1 MATRARSR
9 RPTRKPKTQPVPRT
23 ARAAPAKPV
32 FESFVVRLEPRSSSA
47 GAAATRLTAALPGKW
62 IVRPLAPQLGEY
74 ELVPAARQRVSSGTA
89 WELARA
95 LRTRPDIEF
104 AEPLF
109 AYAGLEPDP
118 QHLED
123 YLAPHEM
130 PETRARAIGDEE
142 DKPCARDDYQWSLK
156 KANVLAAWDLPPPPG
171 GASFGSNIVV
181 GHPDTGYTLHPDLW
195 GANGAQVRVASG
207 FDFVDEDPNAL
218 DPLTSDFAGHGTSTA
233 SVIMSPAATAGV
245 REVSGV
251 APRASIVPLRVST
264 SVVHF
269 SFSRLTRAL
278 YHAVDVAKVDVLS
291 MSLGGPFASQAL
303 ERALLYAIE
312 RGVIPLAA
320 AGNVWPF
327 VVYPAKYREVIAVAA
342 TNCLDRKW
350 DKSASGGA
358 VDISAPGESV
368 WRAAAVLKDGAPR
381 YKVGMSSGTSYA
393 VATTAGAC
401 ALWLAFHG
409 KASLVARYGLAGL
422 ARAFRRVLTSSG
434 ARTPSGWP
442 ADRMGAGILDVT
454 GLLSVSP
461 PATSAGVRSAAPG
474 GYLEHALDY
483 FPDDDPDRVVHA
495 LTAPVPAER
504 TTKSRAVRRAL
515 DEVGDELLF
524 HLGTDPAMR
533 ARVHARVKGAGD
545 RSVLPPA
552 RSDASPRL
560 RELLGL

>member
-1 MATRARSR
+1 MATRARSK
-9 RPTRKPKTQPVPRT
+9 RPTRDRKTQPGPGA
-23 ARAAPAKPV
+23 ARSARVKPA

-47 GAAATRLTAALPGKW
+47 GATAKRLTAALPGKW
-62 IVRPLAPQLGEY
+62 IVRPLAAQLGEY
-74 ELVPAARQRVSSGTA
+74 ELVPAARQRLASGTA

-118 QHLED
+118 SHLED
-123 YLAPHEM
+123 YLAPHER
-130 PETRARAIGDEE
+130 PETKARAVGGE
-142 DKPCARDDYQWSLK
+142 DHKHCARDDYQWSLK
-156 KANVLAAWDLPPPPG
+156 KASVLAAWELPPPAG
-171 GASFGSNIVV
+171 GVAFGGNIMV

-195 GANGAQVRVASG
+195 GADGAQVRVASG
-207 FDFVDEDPNAL
+207 FDFVDEDPNAR

-233 SVIMSPAATAGV
+233 SVIMSPAAEAGV

-269 SFSRLTRAL
+269 SFSRLTRAI

-291 MSLGGPFASQAL
+291 MSLGGPMPSEAL

-327 VVYPAKYREVIAVAA
+327 VVYPAKYSHVVAVAA
-342 TNCLDRKW
+342 TNCLDQKW
-350 DKSASGGA
+350 SGSASGSA
-358 VDISAPGESV
+358 VDLSAPGESV
-368 WRAAAVLKDGAPR
+368 WRAAAELKNGSAR

-393 VATTAGAC
+393 VAATAGAC

-409 KASLVARYGLAGL
+409 KSALVQRYGTAGL

-434 ARTPSGWP
+434 VRTPNGWP
-442 ADRMGAGILDVT
+442 TDRMGAGILDVVK
-454 GLLSVSP
+454 LLTAP
-461 PATSAGVRSAAPG
+461 LPLTTAGVRSAAPSG
-474 GYLEHALDY
+474 AVERALDY
-483 FPDDDPDRVVHA
+483 FPDDDPDRVMQA
-495 LTAPVPAER
+495 LTASVPAER
-504 TTKSRAVRRAL
+504 TTKSRAVRRAM
-515 DEVGDELLF
+515 DEAGDELLF
-524 HLGTDPAMR
+524 QLATDPALR
-533 ARVHARVKGAGD
+533 ARVHERATGGG
-545 RSVLPPA
+545 A
-552 RSDASPRL
+552 RSIGKPVRTDASPRC
-560 RELLGL
+560 RELFGL